1 MSNEYQ
7 KLLQLLS
14 SSGDSS
20 ADDLVILSS
29 NLSSECAF
37 FDALGLSYEIQ
48 AEGVRIDL
56 SSQNFK
62 LFKTKESAVNRISIE
77 DFDSDI
83 LIIEEQLIFIRDAQ
97 NISIFFENVYYWHKF
112 KSFLLSTDICSHDDI
127 VFKAMIF
134 LSEKLGK
141 LQVGYQVRWLDN
153 FYSEDLGL
161 KSNYELLENK
171 ITNDSDFKSFFRD
184 NFLRSAQEVNESN
197 LRYTKTLKSIAH
209 VIELSVKDFDL
220 FKSKFSF
227 EDFRND
233 LEKEK
238 EKYFKDYQASLTDFL
253 SKVASMPV
261 QFGAYVVLILR
272 FEENLYPLLATL
284 VLIVAWSVFKI
295 ISVNQIIDNVVY
307 LKAKFNS
314 SFDDLLV
321 KSNMAEE
328 DIKQPRTEINQKFD
342 KTKYLLQS
350 YNFVVI
356 VFTLFALVVNI
367 YFVSKFG
374 CPLHDKAH

>member
-1 MSNEYQ
+1 MSSEYE
-7 KLLQLLS
+7 KLLYLLES
-14 SSGDSS
+14 SDDESS
-20 ADDLVILSS
+20 DDLIILSS
-29 NLSSECAF
+29 ALISECGF
-37 FDALGLSYEIQ
+37 LDTLDLLYEKQ
-48 AEGVRIDL
+48 AEGIRIDL
-56 SSQNFK
+56 STQKFK
-62 LFKTKESAVNRISIE
+62 IFKTQKNAVNRISIE
-77 DFDSDI
+77 DFDNDI
-83 LIIEEQLIFIRDAQ
+83 LVIEGNLIFKKDQQDIPT
-97 NISIFFENVYYWHKF
+97 FFENIYYWHKF

-161 KSNYELLENK
+161 KLHYELLVNK
-171 ITNDSDFKSFFRD
+171 IANDPEFKSFFRD
-184 NFLRSAQEVNESN
+184 NFLRSAQEVNELN

-209 VIELSVKDFDL
+209 VIELSVKDFEL

-253 SKVASMPV
+253 SKIASMPV
-261 QFGAYVVLILR
+261 QFGAYVVLLLR
-272 FEENLYPLLATL
+272 FEKDLYPLLATL
-284 VLIVAWSVFKI
+284 VLIVAWSVFKV
-295 ISVNQIIDNVVY
+295 ISVNQIMDNVIY
-307 LKAKFNS
+307 LKAKFNA

-321 KSNMAEE
+321 KSNMAED
-328 DIKQPRTEINQKFD
+328 DIKQPREEINQKFD
-342 KTKYLLQS
+342 KTKLLLQS

-356 VFTLFALVVNI
+356 VFSLFALVVNI